1 MYQIRLIGHVQ
12 PLKLVLHRSVEWGN
26 ITQDIRLVCV
36 EICLFTVLVQEAKIA
51 HLLIPPQKWS
61 SKYLICKFQTSINQS
76 NRYIK
81 KNGYDFELFSRFRS
95 RNARQCLPLDNNSTD
110 NKVTSNPID
119 GRSARGLSPRDNNS
133 QSVHANQQYNSTQIQ
148 LPNQTQQVNSHTPN
162 AGSGIVPG
170 TVHRMPSPAASMR
183 VPPLM
188 SAVSPMTAPVAQ
200 VAPVPRGFDHSQ
212 NQNMS
217 QVCR

>member
-1 MYQIRLIGHVQ
+1 MIWI
-12 PLKLVLHRSVEWGN
+12 W
-26 ITQDIRLVCV
+26 IWIDI
-36 EICLFTVLVQEAKIA
+36 
-51 HLLIPPQKWS
+51 S
-61 SKYLICKFQTSINQS
+61 
-76 NRYIK
+76 K
-81 KNGYDFELFSRFRS
+81 KNGYDFELFFRFRS

-119 GRSARGLSPRDNNS
+119 GRSARGLSPRDNNA
-133 QSVHANQQYNSTQIQ
+133 QSVHPNQQYNSTQIQ

>member
-1 MYQIRLIGHVQ
+1 M
-12 PLKLVLHRSVEWGN
+12 
-26 ITQDIRLVCV
+26 
-36 EICLFTVLVQEAKIA
+36 
-51 HLLIPPQKWS
+51 
-61 SKYLICKFQTSINQS
+61 QTTINQL
-76 NRYIK
+76 NRYIKK
-81 KNGYDFELFSRFRS
+81 KNGYDFELFFRFRS
-95 RNARQCLPLDNNSTD
+95 RNARQCLPMDNNSND
-110 NKVTSNPID
+110 NKLTSNPID
-119 GRSARGLSPRDNNS
+119 GRSARGLSPRDNNA

-148 LPNQTQQVNSHTPN
+148 LPNQSQQVHSHTPN

-217 QVCR
+217 QVSR